1 MEGCDG
7 CVDDA
12 NFTFDVA
19 GAEFTCA
26 EALDQLR
33 WNGLSECSEIAEL
46 VQELNLVDDA
56 ATADAMEALALEHCA
71 ASCGSCSIANEPSGC
86 VDDANFTF
94 DVAGAEFTCAEAWD
108 QPSEVEWRLLR
119 AWQGLLPDSEDVL
132 ANLGAAGTPR
142 GNLEPPPTPPTPPMP
157 PTPPPAP
164 PLEVENGTAHI
175 FANSS
180 PEHLKGAL
188 ETYDVSTI
196 ILHNDISLCSLAG
209 SLPRVDRPL
218 HVTGECSSGTCTVDG
233 CNRTAFIYYARGSL
247 QMRNLTLQNFYS
259 NDSGGVIYAEGGIS
273 INITNCVLKNNRARV
288 GAVMYITGTGYAY
301 GPTYV
306 SVTNS
311 VLQDNFG
318 SAAGRAPQ
326 NTGGGLLYSGENNIH
341 VLFEQCSLQGN
352 SAESFGGITNL
363 ENCTNGGCSVTF
375 HQCDISENSANRESG
390 GVVNIGMCSGGVCSG
405 YCPPCV
411 VQFSGSRVRSA
422 HSSLHGALVAVTLGD
437 DAKAEVAILDNSE
450 IMDSRSVYSPA
461 SPAPSPPNPFTHLE
475 PCSSQMLAQ
484 RLAER

>member
-1 MEGCDG
+1 

-71 ASCGSCSIANEPSGC
+71 ASCGSCSIANEPS
-86 VDDANFTF
+86 
-94 DVAGAEFTCAEAWD
+94 
-108 QPSEVEWRLLR
+108 
-119 AWQGLLPDSEDVL
+119 
-132 ANLGAAGTPR
+132 
-142 GNLEPPPTPPTPPMP
+142 EPPPTPPTPPMP

-450 IMDSRSVYSPA
+450 IMDSRSGHYGNVYFSNPA
-461 SPAPSPPNPFTHLE
+461 GRASATLTISDSSMTNNHAGANGGLASFDFDAGEIFVTITNSSVKGSYAKVRRALPPLVAGFRATHTAHAPS
-475 PCSSQMLAQ
+475 
-484 RLAER
+484 

>member
-1 MEGCDG
+1 MRNLTLQ
-7 CVDDA
+7 
-12 NFTFDVA
+12 NFYSV
-19 GAEFTCA
+19 
-26 EALDQLR
+26 
-33 WNGLSECSEIAEL
+33 
-46 VQELNLVDDA
+46 
-56 ATADAMEALALEHCA
+56 
-71 ASCGSCSIANEPSGC
+71 
-86 VDDANFTF
+86 
-94 DVAGAEFTCAEAWD
+94 
-108 QPSEVEWRLLR
+108 
-119 AWQGLLPDSEDVL
+119 
-132 ANLGAAGTPR
+132 
-142 GNLEPPPTPPTPPMP
+142 
-157 PTPPPAP
+157 
-164 PLEVENGTAHI
+164 
-175 FANSS
+175 
-180 PEHLKGAL
+180 
-188 ETYDVSTI
+188 
-196 ILHNDISLCSLAG
+196 
-209 SLPRVDRPL
+209 RPL
-218 HVTGECSSGTCTVDG
+218 YH
-233 CNRTAFIYYARGSL
+233 ARGSL

-390 GVVNIGMCSGGVCSG
+390 GVVNIGMCSGG
-405 YCPPCV
+405 
-411 VQFSGSRVRSA
+411 
-422 HSSLHGALVAVTLGD
+422 SLHGALVAVTLGD

-450 IMDSRSVYSPA
+450 IMDSRSGHYGNVYFSNPA
-461 SPAPSPPNPFTHLE
+461 GRASATLTISDSSMTNNHAGKVVRPLARGQMTGLPKSAASSLKANGGLASFDFDAGEIFVTITNSSVKGSYAKLSGGLVYVESAEAPSKVMMSGSVLE
-475 PCSSQMLAQ
+475 GNSA
-484 RLAER
+484 